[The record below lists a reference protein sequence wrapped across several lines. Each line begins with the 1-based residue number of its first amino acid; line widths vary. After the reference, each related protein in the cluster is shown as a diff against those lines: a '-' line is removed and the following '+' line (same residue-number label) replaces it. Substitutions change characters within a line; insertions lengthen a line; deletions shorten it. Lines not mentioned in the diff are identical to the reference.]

1 MNNAYVRAMNG
12 LSKEIHQDN
21 VDAGW
26 WTDLDTGEKKKRN
39 MGELLC
45 LVHSEVSEALEG
57 YRKDLMDDKLTHRK
71 MFEVELADVLIR
83 LFDIAG
89 SEGINLGT
97 VMQEKIEFNKI
108 RLDHKIENRK
118 KDNGKKF

>member
-1 MNNAYVRAMNG
+1 MYVRVINV